1 MHMEGFKFDT
11 SKLRKLNDPERL
23 EDIPPEYI
31 KEKMNVQTPEVLLDI
46 GAGTGFFSKEF
57 TRFDG
62 VRKVYALD
70 IAEEMIDWM
79 KTNLAPVNE
88 KVIPMKMQESSV
100 DLPDHIAD
108 GVIMINLHHEF
119 HEPLELLQECRRLMK
134 PGAKL
139 AIVDWAKKDTEHG
152 PPKEKRYTTDQVT
165 DQLRQV
171 GFTDVESFEEL
182 PNHFLVVAGHR

>member
-1 MHMEGFKFDT
+1 MKGFKFDT
-11 SKLRKLNDPERL
+11 SKLNKLNDPERL
-23 EDIPPEYI
+23 KDIPPEYI
-31 KEKMNVQTPEVLLDI
+31 KEKMNMQTAEVLLDI
-46 GAGTGFFSKEF
+46 GAGTGFFSHEF

-79 KTNLAPVNE
+79 KTHVAPVNN
-88 KVIPMKMQESSV
+88 KVIPMKMQEFSV
-100 DLPDHIAD
+100 DLPDDTAD

-119 HEPLELLQECRRLMK
+119 HEPLKLLQECQRLMK

-152 PPKEKRYTTDQVT
+152 PPKEKRYTTEQVT
-165 DQLRQV
+165 AQLEKV
-171 GFTDVESFEEL
+171 GFSEVKSFEEL